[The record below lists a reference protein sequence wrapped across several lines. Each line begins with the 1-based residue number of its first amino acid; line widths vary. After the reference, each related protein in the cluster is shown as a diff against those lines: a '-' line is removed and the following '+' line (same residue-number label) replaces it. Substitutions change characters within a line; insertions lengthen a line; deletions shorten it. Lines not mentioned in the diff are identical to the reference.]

1 MSLKVQKLKCKNYL
15 SAKKGCD
22 DGDARTSAKVQ
33 KRKGMMM
40 VTIVKYVCKSA
51 LPKRGKSIVTGY
63 SQKDLIARLAQ
74 QNWSISI

>member
-1 MSLKVQKLKCKNYL
+1 MCPKVHKQKCKNYL

-40 VTIVKYVCKSA
+40 VM
-51 LPKRGKSIVTGY
+51 
-63 SQKDLIARLAQ
+63 IA
-74 QNWSISI
+74 